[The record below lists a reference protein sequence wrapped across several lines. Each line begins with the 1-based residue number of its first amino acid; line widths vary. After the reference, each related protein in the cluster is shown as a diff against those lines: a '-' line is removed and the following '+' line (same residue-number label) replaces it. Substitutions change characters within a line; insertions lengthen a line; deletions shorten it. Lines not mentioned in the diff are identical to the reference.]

1 MNRNAFLIALLLCT
15 WACAPD
21 RGYAAS
27 PTRPV
32 VSGEMKQ
39 WHCVTLTMQG
49 PMSSESATPNP
60 FMDFRLQVEFSHAA
74 SGLKYSVP
82 GYFAADG
89 DAANTSASEGNQ
101 WRCHLSPDHAGEW
114 TYRVSFR
121 KGSNVAVA
129 DSSDAGQPVEGMD
142 GLTGQFTIAASDKSG
157 RDLRGKGRLQYVG
170 RHHLRFAGNGEFFLK
185 AGVDAPENLLA
196 YRDLDGDFKTDGVKD
211 NLIKDWTPHV
221 RDWCDG
227 DPTWGDGKGKGLVG
241 AINYLANEG
250 LNVFSFLT
258 LNIDGDDRNV
268 FPYTNYEER
277 YRIDVSRMDQWEVL
291 FSHGERLGMY
301 LHFKTQEAENV
312 NLLDD
317 GELGPQRKLYYREL
331 IARFSHHMALN
342 WNLGEEVGL
351 GHKVSTE
358 KKQAWANFF
367 KEHDPYHHHIVI
379 HNGNNHFDLLGDAS
393 PLTGFSLQTN
403 RADFA
408 NVHGATLR
416 YLRRSAQAG
425 RPWVVACDEPGDAQH
440 ALIPDAENPDHDNA
454 RTNALWGNLMAG
466 GAGVEWYF
474 GYKHAH
480 SDLSCQDFRARE
492 NMWRQS
498 AIALQFF
505 DQYKVPFWDMTSAD
519 NLLGSDPQAYCLA
532 KPGAQYLVYKKQN
545 ADALVLDLTG
555 VSGVFDLQW
564 FDPRSGGQLVSGT
577 APAVRG
583 GGWVMLGNPPTDV
596 DQDWLAVLRP
606 ADPQRTYAAGSIVQP
621 MKGDVADRARPSKGG
636 KSGIRLSALGDFSLV
651 NSEDFKGAYKDSAR
665 KAWAINAQRFRD
677 QYAAAETSFPGSP
690 GTYDVVLTT
699 LTETDG
705 ESSYRFKVGG
715 KLIGTVK
722 NDATAKDYKPQNH
735 RFKNVTLNIDDV
747 LRIEFNSASNGK
759 IPEGDGFAYARGRWT
774 TLTILKPGAPLAKK
788 APPITSTSSGKQASA
803 SGDFQFRYDPKTA
816 KKVHRQTNDLIV
828 VEAEDYDAVD
838 LQKHRKWLLTTE
850 NRTPNVKPDPDPN
863 HAAGAVGKAYLE
875 LLPDTR
881 VTHADPLVQG
891 VSFAPQPGKCS
902 VLYYPV
908 VFKQPGRYYVWVRMN
923 CTGSEDN
930 G

>member
-367 KEHDPYHHHIVI
+367 KEHDPYHHHIV
-379 HNGNNHFDLLGDAS
+379 
-393 PLTGFSLQTN
+393 
-403 RADFA
+403 
-408 NVHGATLR
+408 
-416 YLRRSAQAG
+416 
-425 RPWVVACDEPGDAQH
+425 
-440 ALIPDAENPDHDNA
+440 
-454 RTNALWGNLMAG
+454 
-466 GAGVEWYF
+466 
-474 GYKHAH
+474 
-480 SDLSCQDFRARE
+480 
-492 NMWRQS
+492 
-498 AIALQFF
+498 
-505 DQYKVPFWDMTSAD
+505 
-519 NLLGSDPQAYCLA
+519 
-532 KPGAQYLVYKKQN
+532 
-545 ADALVLDLTG
+545 
-555 VSGVFDLQW
+555 
-564 FDPRSGGQLVSGT
+564 
-577 APAVRG
+577 
-583 GGWVMLGNPPTDV
+583 
-596 DQDWLAVLRP
+596 
-606 ADPQRTYAAGSIVQP
+606 
-621 MKGDVADRARPSKGG
+621 
-636 KSGIRLSALGDFSLV
+636 
-651 NSEDFKGAYKDSAR
+651 
-665 KAWAINAQRFRD
+665 
-677 QYAAAETSFPGSP
+677 
-690 GTYDVVLTT
+690 
-699 LTETDG
+699 
-705 ESSYRFKVGG
+705 
-715 KLIGTVK
+715 
-722 NDATAKDYKPQNH
+722 
-735 RFKNVTLNIDDV
+735 
-747 LRIEFNSASNGK
+747 
-759 IPEGDGFAYARGRWT
+759 
-774 TLTILKPGAPLAKK
+774 
-788 APPITSTSSGKQASA
+788 
-803 SGDFQFRYDPKTA
+803 
-816 KKVHRQTNDLIV
+816 
-828 VEAEDYDAVD
+828 
-838 LQKHRKWLLTTE
+838 
-850 NRTPNVKPDPDPN
+850 
-863 HAAGAVGKAYLE
+863 
-875 LLPDTR
+875 
-881 VTHADPLVQG
+881 
-891 VSFAPQPGKCS
+891 
-902 VLYYPV
+902 
-908 VFKQPGRYYVWVRMN
+908 
-923 CTGSEDN
+923 
-930 G
+930 